1 MKPTL
6 GHAQAARI
14 YMRISYKSVGFAFAL
29 ISLVAIV
36 WQHFGMT
43 RVLRVDRSW
52 PYFQA
57 IDDRDQGG
65 GSVATLTMT
74 DEGALVT
81 CDLTLDYQ
89 YAFCELGIYFHSD
102 GLSGIDLTG
111 YQTMVL
117 AVEYDHPGVDRMR
130 VMARNFNPV
139 YSVRGDFT
147 TLKVNEIDFRPSK
160 YRELAIPLEHF
171 QVASWWRHVMS
182 LPVEYIAPEFSSTVQ
197 VDLSTG
203 GEVVP
208 GRYSILLKYLEFRGK
223 WIDAKVL
230 YRGLLLGWLVFVL
243 LALIWEVQQ
252 YRKRLRQSQQRE
264 SELKALN
271 HLLELQSEK
280 LEKLATHD
288 ALTGVR
294 NRAGIRDLFLE
305 HIRDARYRGKP
316 LAAIFIDIDHF
327 KLVND
332 TYGHQLADK
341 MLVQFAQLM
350 ANNIREEDLFAR
362 WGGEEFLLLCPDTTL
377 QDASKLAEKLRELIV
392 ECKWPHGANMSASF
406 GVTDFAGEK
415 GEEVAAFIG
424 RADRALYEAKAAGRN
439 TVIARSSETSH
450 NSNIQPQRS
459 YKL

>member
-1 MKPTL
+1 MV
-6 GHAQAARI
+6 
-14 YMRISYKSVGFAFAL
+14 YMRISYKSIGFAFAL
-29 ISLVAIV
+29 ISLVAIL

-43 RVLRVDRSW
+43 RVFRVDKSW

-65 GSVATLTMT
+65 GSRAELTVT
-74 DEGALVT
+74 DEGVLVT

-89 YAFCELGIYFHSD
+89 YAFCELGIYFQPD
-102 GLSGIDLTG
+102 GLSGVDLTG
-111 YQTMVL
+111 YQTMAL
-117 AVEYDHPGVDRMR
+117 AVEYEHPGVDRMR
-130 VMARNFNPV
+130 VMIRNFNPT

-147 TLKVNEIDFRPSK
+147 TLKVNEIDFRPSN
-160 YRELAIPLEHF
+160 YEVLIVPLEHF
-171 QVASWWRHVMS
+171 QVASWWRQTMS
-182 LPVEYIAPEFSSTVQ
+182 LPIEYIAPEFGSTVQ

-203 GEVVP
+203 GDVVP

-223 WIDAKVL
+223 WIDAKAL
-230 YRGLLLGWLVFVL
+230 YRGLLIGWLLFIL
-243 LALIWEVQQ
+243 FALIWEVQQ
-252 YRKRLRQSQQRE
+252 YRQRLRQSQQRE

-280 LEKLATHD
+280 LEKLASHD

-305 HIRDARYRGKP
+305 HIRDARYRAKP

-332 TYGHQLADK
+332 TYGHQLADQ
-341 MLVQFAQLM
+341 MLIQFAQLM
-350 ANNIREEDLFAR
+350 ANNIREKDLFAR
-362 WGGEEFLLLCPDTTL
+362 WGGEEFLLLCPDTSL
-377 QDASKLAEKLRELIV
+377 QDAYKLAEKLRELIV
-392 ECKWPHGANMSASF
+392 ECQWPRGANMSASF
-406 GVTDFAGEK
+406 GVTDFAGDK

-439 TVIARSSETSH
+439 TVIARSSAINH
-450 NSNIQPQRS
+450 NQKLSPQRN